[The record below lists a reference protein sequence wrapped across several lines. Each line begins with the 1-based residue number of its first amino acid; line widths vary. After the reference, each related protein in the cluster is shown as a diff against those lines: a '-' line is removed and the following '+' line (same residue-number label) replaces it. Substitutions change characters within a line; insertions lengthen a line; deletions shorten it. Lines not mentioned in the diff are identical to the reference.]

1 MKLYIE
7 SWKKVESQKMKPVIF
22 NMKLISIEIIFLI
35 EN

>member
-7 SWKKVESQKMKPVIF
+7 SWKKVENQKMKLVIS
-22 NMKLISIEIIFLI
+22 NMKLINMEIIFLI